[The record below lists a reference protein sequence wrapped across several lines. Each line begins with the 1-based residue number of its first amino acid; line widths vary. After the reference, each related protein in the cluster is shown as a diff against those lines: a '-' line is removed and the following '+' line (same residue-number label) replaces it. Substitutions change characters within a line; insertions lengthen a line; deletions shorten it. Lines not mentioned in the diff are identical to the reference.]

1 MRQKTITLIFFIL
14 LLATNFACG
23 ETNPTTNQ
31 DTFSPITISDSLN
44 REIQFTNPP
53 ERIIAFDSAAV
64 EILFS
69 IGEGKRIVGT
79 HDFVSFPP
87 ETASI
92 PKVGD
97 AFNMNLESV
106 IELNPDLVFVF
117 SPTHIQNLEKAGLK
131 VLYIESRQSGLREI
145 SKDILMWGEIVGS
158 ASQAAAISKDFEEK
172 TISIQNK
179 IASQKQNFSVFQDIG
194 GFWTPGNDTLMNDVF
209 NLLNL
214 SNIAFDINGYQQI
227 GVETIV
233 ERNPDIILASD
244 VSVYTA
250 NSNFSNLAAGTN
262 GRIIELNDESLSI
275 AGPRFIT
282 GVTNLAKAIYPEIF
296 E

>member
-31 DTFSPITISDSLN
+31 DAFSPITISDSLN

-145 SKDILMWGEIVGS
+145 SKDILMWGEIV
-158 ASQAAAISKDFEEK
+158 
-172 TISIQNK
+172 
-179 IASQKQNFSVFQDIG
+179 
-194 GFWTPGNDTLMNDVF
+194 
-209 NLLNL
+209 
-214 SNIAFDINGYQQI
+214 
-227 GVETIV
+227 
-233 ERNPDIILASD
+233 
-244 VSVYTA
+244 
-250 NSNFSNLAAGTN
+250 
-262 GRIIELNDESLSI
+262 
-275 AGPRFIT
+275 
-282 GVTNLAKAIYPEIF
+282 
-296 E
+296 

>member
-31 DTFSPITISDSLN
+31 DAFSPITISDSLN

-158 ASQAAAISKDFEEK
+158 KSQAAAISKDFEEK

-179 IASQKQNFSVFQDIG
+179 IASQEQNFSVFQDIG

>member
-1 MRQKTITLIFFIL
+1 M
-14 LLATNFACG
+14 
-23 ETNPTTNQ
+23 
-31 DTFSPITISDSLN
+31 
-44 REIQFTNPP
+44 
-53 ERIIAFDSAAV
+53 
-64 EILFS
+64 FS

-158 ASQAAAISKDFEEK
+158 ESQAAAISKDFEEK

-179 IASQKQNFSVFQDIG
+179 IASQEQNFSVFQDIG

>member
-1 MRQKTITLIFFIL
+1 MRLKTIAPIFFIL
-14 LLATNFACG
+14 LLTINFACE
-23 ETNPTTNQ
+23 ETNSTTNQ
-31 DTFSPITISDSLN
+31 DAFSAITISDSLN
-44 REIQFTNPP
+44 REIRFTEPP
-53 ERIIAFDSAAV
+53 KRIIAFDSAAV

-117 SPTHIQNLEKAGLK
+117 SPSHIQNLEKAGLK
-131 VLYIESRQSGLREI
+131 VLYLESRQSGLREI
-145 SKDILMWGEIVGS
+145 PKDILMWGKIVGS
-158 ASQAAAISKDFEEK
+158 ESQAAAISKDFEEK

-179 IASQKQNFSVFQDIG
+179 IASQKQDSSVFQDIG

-209 NLLNL
+209 NLLSL

-233 ERNPDIILASD
+233 ERNPEIILASD
-244 VSVYTA
+244 VSVYTT
-250 NSNFSNLAAGTN
+250 NSNFSNLAAATN

-275 AGPRFIT
+275 AGPRFII
-282 GVTNLAKAIYPEIF
+282 GVTNLAKVIYPEIF

>member
-31 DTFSPITISDSLN
+31 DAFSPITISDSLN

-158 ASQAAAISKDFEEK
+158 ESQAAAISKDFEEK

-179 IASQKQNFSVFQDIG
+179 IASQEQNFSVFQDIG

>member
-1 MRQKTITLIFFIL
+1 
-14 LLATNFACG
+14 
-23 ETNPTTNQ
+23 
-31 DTFSPITISDSLN
+31 
-44 REIQFTNPP
+44 
-53 ERIIAFDSAAV
+53 
-64 EILFS
+64 
-69 IGEGKRIVGT
+69 
-79 HDFVSFPP
+79 
-87 ETASI
+87 
-92 PKVGD
+92 
-97 AFNMNLESV
+97 MNLESV

-158 ASQAAAISKDFEEK
+158 ESQAASISKDFEEK

>member
-158 ASQAAAISKDFEEK
+158 ESQAAAISKDFEEK

>member
-131 VLYIESRQSGLREI
+131 VLYIESRQSGLLEI

-158 ASQAAAISKDFEEK
+158 ESQAAAISKDFEEK